1 MKSICACILS
11 VSFLLIGVSCA
22 TKPPVT
28 QFSKAEG
35 RDIEQAAKSGDAER
49 VKILLA
55 ARDSISEADRYNL
68 IFSAVAD
75 ECHPEVVRLI
85 FQKNGEKFDSNISKA
100 KDDTFADRLAKVG
113 EQIGVGKK
121 DDAWSIGLPERP
133 AAKLVEITAK
143 HFCPDALM
151 MIAEKTSAE
160 DFAIGIY
167 QRSTSVDIRVK
178 GATNESFL
186 EVFQKRVYRD
196 NETDES
202 SQNILSVSKFIGS
215 RIQSDCSKFGGEPC
229 KAKAAFNV
237 TAQKLQS
244 YAKARVYEESPDGIL
259 DQACE
264 SYGNIE
270 HYLNLIKEENEK
282 GKISGYV
289 NKVSLKYWGDQVYR
303 HRREFDAL
311 NAEYKSKSKK
321 SINPKRQCGV

>member
-1 MKSICACILS
+1 
-11 VSFLLIGVSCA
+11 
-22 TKPPVT
+22 
-28 QFSKAEG
+28 
-35 RDIEQAAKSGDAER
+35 
-49 VKILLA
+49 
-55 ARDSISEADRYNL
+55 
-68 IFSAVAD
+68 
-75 ECHPEVVRLI
+75 
-85 FQKNGEKFDSNISKA
+85 
-100 KDDTFADRLAKVG
+100 
-113 EQIGVGKK
+113 
-121 DDAWSIGLPERP
+121 
-133 AAKLVEITAK
+133 
-143 HFCPDALM
+143 

-186 EVFQKRVYRD
+186 EVFEKRVYRD

-202 SQNILSVSKFIGS
+202 GQNILSVSKLVGS
-215 RIQSDCSKFGGEPC
+215 RIQSDCSKFGGESF

-237 TAQKLQS
+237 TAEKLRS

-259 DQACE
+259 DQACD

-303 HRREFDAL
+303 HRKDFEAL
-311 NAEYKSKSKK
+311 NVEYRRRSKK
-321 SINPKRQCGV
+321 SIDLRRQCGS